1 MGRKQ
6 ILYHA
11 TTPENAEKIRREGL
25 KRQNKPWVY
34 LSENPISWWRPGRVV
49 LKVRIT
55 GLNYEMYKTGE
66 LDEILICGDINPE
79 RISREDVRLPRRYI
93 QRFMSRYYSD
103 TKPKLDDYTNC
114 NKQEAQHGKC
124 VETLWNGM

>member
-34 LSENPISWWRPGRVV
+34 LSENPISWWRPGLVV
-49 LKVRIT
+49 LKIRIT
-55 GLNYEMYKTGE
+55 GLKYEMYKTGE

-79 RISREDVRLPRRYI
+79 RISREDVWIPRRYVHNFEKNHF
-93 QRFMSRYYSD
+93 RD
-103 TKPKLDDYTNC
+103 ATKMI
-114 NKQEAQHGKC
+114 QEAQHGKC
-124 VETLWNGM
+124 VETLWN